1 MSKSTRSEY
10 LKHFEGEQ
18 TQNKKQKE
26 ALKHALDIR
35 KFEIELY
42 WKRAAYFW
50 TFIAAAFAA
59 FFLLSR
65 TSSSI
70 QFEMCYLVSSMG
82 LVFSFGWYLV
92 NRGSKAWQR
101 NWEAHVDLLED
112 EVMGPLY
119 KMTINRYRYDF
130 LDPTDAF
137 PFSVSKINQL
147 LSLFVVAIW
156 IFLLLYS
163 LSTFQVSKF
172 VHWFALLFIS
182 AVSGTAVWLLI
193 KQGQTTMS
201 DEKIVVDLR
210 VREYADE
217 TENSNKHEA

>member
-1 MSKSTRSEY
+1 MTESTRSEY

-70 QFEMCYLVSSMG
+70 QFEMRYLVSCMG

-119 KMTINRYRYDF
+119 KMTINRYRYDL

-172 VHWFALLFIS
+172 VHWFAFLFIS
-182 AVSGTAVWLLI
+182 TVSGTAVWLLI
-193 KQGQTTMS
+193 KRGQTTMS